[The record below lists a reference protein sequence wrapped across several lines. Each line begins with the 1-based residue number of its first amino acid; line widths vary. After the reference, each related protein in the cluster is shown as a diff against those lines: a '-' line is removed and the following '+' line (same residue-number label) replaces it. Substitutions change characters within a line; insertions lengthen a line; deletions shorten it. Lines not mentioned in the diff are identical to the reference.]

1 MSLAHKAFNSIR
13 NAKGTG
19 QNRKPGMWM
28 NFFIQAELSFWK
40 HSKKFRSHYAVHTM
54 PFTLYRSH
62 YTGRQKTQESTVV
75 LDLCLRKKITWLL
88 CCHRFRKAT
97 FLKCYP
103 STPKRK
109 ASFSKFLR
117 YVERFRKV
125 PFSWRISV
133 DRWPNKKYSYVSKFP
148 RPW

>member
-1 MSLAHKAFNSIR
+1 METILGSMWAYVIRLLIISGMPWGQAKTGNWVCGWISLFR
-13 NAKGTG
+13 
-19 QNRKPGMWM
+19 P
-28 NFFIQAELSFWK
+28 SF
-40 HSKKFRSHYAVHTM
+40 HSENTANDFRSHYA
-54 PFTLYRSH
+54 
-62 YTGRQKTQESTVV
+62 GRQKTQQSTVV

-109 ASFSKFLR
+109 ASVSKFLL